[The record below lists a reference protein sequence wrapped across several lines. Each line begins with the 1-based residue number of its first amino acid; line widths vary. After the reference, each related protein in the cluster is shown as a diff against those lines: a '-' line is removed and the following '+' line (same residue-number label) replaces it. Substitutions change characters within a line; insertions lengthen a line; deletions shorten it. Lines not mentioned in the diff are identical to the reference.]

1 VADAM
6 DQFVCVRIVQ
16 ANAMDLS
23 LFQFDY
29 DLTFAVFFMNAD
41 GTLYGRYG
49 SRAGRDKEGEVIS
62 LEGLREAMEAA
73 LVLHKNYPAN
83 KAALKGKQ
91 PVPVEKQR
99 PEEFKELAKYKPNLD
114 YQGQVVQ
121 SCMHCHQI
129 IDAERKELRAAQK
142 PFPDGVLYPWPMPDV
157 LGISLDVKKRAT
169 VAEVREGAAAWAAGL
184 EPGDEI
190 ATLQGQPIVSI
201 ADVQWVLHNAPPRG
215 AIDAEVLRSGQ
226 KKRFRI
232 ALSEGWRQ
240 RSDLAWRTS
249 TWDLRRMATGG
260 LLLESLP
267 AGERQKLDLAD
278 GEPALLVKHVGQY
291 GEHAE
296 GKNAGFRQNDVIV
309 ECDGEPVPTTESAFI
324 ARVLAEHKPGSQM
337 SLTVLRGGD
346 RLTLKMRAK

>member
-1 VADAM
+1 M

-41 GTLYGRYG
+41 GTIYGRYG
-49 SRAGRDKEGEVIS
+49 SRAGRDKDGEAIS

-73 LVLHKNYPAN
+73 LALHKNYPAN
-83 KAALKGKQ
+83 KASLKGKQ
-91 PVPVEKQR
+91 PVPVARKR
-99 PEEFKELAKYKPNLD
+99 PEEFTELAKYQPTLD
-114 YQGQVVQ
+114 YPGKVVQ

-129 IDAERKELRAAQK
+129 MDAERKELRSAQK
-142 PFPDGVLYPWPMPDV
+142 PFPDDVLYPWPMPDV
-157 LGISLDVKKRAT
+157 LGLALDVKKRAT
-169 VAEVREGAAAWAAGL
+169 AADVREGSAAWAAGF

-201 ADVQWVLHNAPPRG
+201 ADVQWVLHNAPAKG
-215 AIDAEVLRSGQ
+215 ALDAEILRAGQ
-226 KKRFRI
+226 KKRLRI
-232 ALSEGWRQ
+232 ALADGWRQ
-240 RSDLAWRTS
+240 RSDLAWRTT

-260 LLLESLP
+260 LLLETLL
-267 AGERQKLDLAD
+267 AEQRQKLGLAD

-291 GEHAE
+291 GDHAE

-309 ECDGEPVPTTESAFI
+309 ECDGEPVPATESAFI
-324 ARVLAEHKPGSQM
+324 ARVLAEHKAGSQM
-337 SLTVLRGGD
+337 SLTVLRGGEK
-346 RLTLKMRAK
+346 LTLKMRAK